1 MRDEYSLR
9 TRQLSYGYISTVASY
24 DTCFAVKLIIVL
36 FIQIF
41 QVIVVT

>member
-1 MRDEYSLR
+1 MKDLGA
-9 TRQLSYGYISTVASY
+9 LSYAYISTVASY
-24 DTCFAVKLIIVL
+24 ETYFAVKLIIVL